1 MVCPANI
8 GIVSHFSQCGY
19 TFLRTGQDY
28 DRMTRPTAL
37 YAMIISIVC
46 KDY

>member
-28 DRMTRPTAL
+28 GRRLLPLAL
-37 YAMIISIVC
+37 YAKAIGIVC

>member
-8 GIVSHFSQCGY
+8 GIVSHFSQYGY

-28 DRMTRPTAL
+28 GRRLRPLAL
-37 YAMIISIVC
+37 YAKAIGIVC
-46 KDY
+46 